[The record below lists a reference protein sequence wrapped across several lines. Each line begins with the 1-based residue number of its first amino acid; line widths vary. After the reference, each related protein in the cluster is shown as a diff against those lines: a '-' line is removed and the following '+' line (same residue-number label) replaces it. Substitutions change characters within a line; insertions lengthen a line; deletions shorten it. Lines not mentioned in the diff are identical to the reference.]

1 MNTTKTCFLVLA
13 TCRMVS
19 GARGFLDQVDE
30 KTSVWMALNDSLR
43 CGSEVHVE
51 EFDAIEEVLRPMWQ
65 SMPVDAEGFIE
76 IRSLRYLAHRYFSQ
90 ASSLRLRGFEP
101 SDIVQ
106 HSSWDVVEL
115 SQRVPN
121 FVESGLGPGKFTL
134 RDGVVYIAALQQ
146 IIFNA
151 DSAILER
158 VIRDQGRTTQ
168 VTLSS
173 QDLTSILDK
182 YVLHWMG
189 GDAFDGICFHPPGEQ
204 SNVCFEVPMKRELM
218 ALVRAQVKALDFKR
232 NHGLMNSGRD
242 LLQRTFSF
250 SDAHAIANSIT
261 KNFAWFYES
270 DCTQMQ
276 ETLIKL
282 DTQRTGRISLAKFY
296 AASPFFAESEDYL
309 RAQGVL
315 DSSASSREPQVII
328 PNYLQAASNCIVATA
343 QYHICCP
350 NHCERLLGELEVAVR
365 AASATVDDILAA
377 VDEMEEEHVKI
388 GGTLRQRLT
397 EVSERHGGEVRLHSR
412 LFAQWLHYVFPQE
425 CPFPHK
431 AGTVSKVSAMEYTGV
446 VEVPR
451 HVREEMATNSTSQVS
466 EHEESS
472 DWMSQWNEEEELLA
486 GYSSETRSLSSFRN
500 FFIVLGGALLL
511 LAGRGIRKKPDASG
525 VSFTPKSHWV

>member
-1 MNTTKTCFLVLA
+1 
-13 TCRMVS
+13 
-19 GARGFLDQVDE
+19 VDE
-30 KTSVWMALNDSLR
+30 KTSAWLALNDSLR
-43 CGSEVHVE
+43 CGGEVHVN
-51 EFDAIEEVLRPMWQ
+51 EFDAVEEVLRPLWQ
-65 SMPVDAEGFIE
+65 TMPVDAEGFID

-101 SDIVQ
+101 SDTVLNT
-106 HSSWDVVEL
+106 SWDIVEL
-115 SQRVPN
+115 GQRVPS
-121 FVESGLGPGKFTL
+121 FLKSGLGHGKFTL

-146 IIFNA
+146 IITNA

-158 VIRDQGRTTQ
+158 VIRDQGRATEES
-168 VTLSS
+168 LSFA
-173 QDLTSILDK
+173 DLTSILKK

-189 GDAFDGICFHPPGEQ
+189 GDAFDGRCFHPPGEQ
-204 SNVCFEVPMKRELM
+204 SNVCFDVPMKKELF
-218 ALVRAQVKALDFKR
+218 ALVDSQMKALEFRR
-232 NHGLMNSGRD
+232 NHGLMSSSRG
-242 LLQRTFSF
+242 LMRTFSV
-250 SDAHAIANSIT
+250 SDANAIAQSIT

-276 ETLIKL
+276 ETLTKMDI
-282 DTQRTGRISLAKFY
+282 QRTGRVPLSKFY

-309 RAQGVL
+309 NAQGVL
-315 DSSASSREPQVII
+315 DSTVPSREAQVII
-328 PNYLQAASNCIVATA
+328 PNYLQASSNCIVATA

-350 NHCERLLGELEVAVR
+350 NHCERLLGELEVALQ
-365 AASATVDDILAA
+365 AASSTVDDILAA
-377 VDEMEEEHVKI
+377 VDQMEEEHVRI

-431 AGTVSKVSAMEYTGV
+431 AGTVSKVSAMEYAGV

-451 HVREEMATNSTSQVS
+451 HVREEMSTNSTSQVS

-486 GYSSETRSLSSFRN
+486 GYSSETRTLSSFRN

-525 VSFTPKSHWV
+525 VSFAPKSHWV